1 MNTATFPETLF
12 TQKMQFE
19 IQSIICNCK
28 TLTGFF
34 FIFFE
39 IILYRFYIPYWLH
52 NGKEKNNIF
61 WHNLI
66 PFSSIYSDHVPQ
78 NPRGS
83 GRVDFEK
90 MYYATINFLSL
101 KKTCFKFCAALNSL
115 TLTRG
120 LAPGPHCWWVLQHGS
135 SPRGIFHFPRPQ
147 RGQRTLFPRKISN
160 SAEPVNH
167 MAHGNPR
174 GETDD
179 DDDTH
184 IAESHV
190 GAKLRATSVRCGHM
204 DRVPGLLSAAC
215 ILWYYLG

>member
-1 MNTATFPETLF
+1 MNTATFPKTLF

-19 IQSIICNCK
+19 IQSIICHCK
-28 TLTGFF
+28 TLIGLF
-34 FIFFE
+34 FIFFFSKLFCTDFTFHIDCIME
-39 IILYRFYIPYWLH
+39 RKKQHILAQFNPFLIDLLRPRSPKPTRFWSSGLL
-52 NGKEKNNIF
+52 KNVLRN
-61 WHNLI
+61 NKL
-66 PFSSIYSDHVPQ
+66 PF
-78 NPRGS
+78 
-83 GRVDFEK
+83 
-90 MYYATINFLSL
+90 T

-215 ILWYYLG
+215 IL